1 VVPAD
6 VDSVYRRFFPLIRA
20 KCRRMLADAEEAQ
33 DVAQETFA
41 RLCGAGL
48 MGRDARQVIAW
59 IYRTST
65 RLAVDLLRQREGRP
79 AVDAGAVDGHRCDP
93 GHEDALATRQLL
105 GQYAKRLG
113 AGDLELLIMQRLDGM
128 SQPQIALVLG
138 TSERT
143 LRRRLWKLDQRLSR
157 ITTEL
162 HHGT

>member
-1 VVPAD
+1 
-6 VDSVYRRFFPLIRA
+6 VDSVYRRHFPVIRA

-48 MGRDARQVIAW
+48 EGRDARQVIAW

-65 RLAVDLLRQREGRP
+65 HLAVDLLRRRGVRP
-79 AVDAGAVDGHRCDP
+79 VAEAGSLDAVRNHP

-105 GQYAKRLG
+105 VQCLKRLG
-113 AGDLELLIMQRLDGM
+113 AGELELLILQRLDRM
-128 SQPQIALVLG
+128 TQPQIALVLG

-143 LRRRLWKLDQRLSR
+143 IRRRLLKLDQRLNR

-162 HHGT
+162 RHGP